1 MISQISGIIVVIL
14 LATFGGLA
22 HGQTA
27 YEKDLEQLIDQRNKA
42 LAAAEAPINDRF
54 RAAAEQLLR
63 RATQGGDL
71 ATANKIKEVLDA
83 TSRSSSTGISDLRK
97 DIVGTTWKCMPG
109 KPVRGG
115 LGPTFSF
122 TQNGVQP
129 GGYKYEVDRSNSVII
144 TFNAGGTQVMT
155 LAKGGTRL
163 EFSLGNVDHVYELVR
178 K

>member
-1 MISQISGIIVVIL
+1 MKAL
-14 LATFGGLA
+14 LACALA
-22 HGQTA
+22 LLVTAVTPSSQAQTA
-27 YEKDLEQLIDQRNKA
+27 YERELEQLMDQRDKA
-42 LAAAEAPINDRF
+42 LAAAEAPINERF

-71 ATANKIKEVLDA
+71 AAANRIKEVLDA
-83 TSRSSSTGISDLRK
+83 TSRSSSTGIKDLRK

-122 TQNGVQP
+122 TEKGVQP
-129 GGYKYEVDRSNSVII
+129 GGYKYEVDRSNTVII
-144 TFNAGGTQVMT
+144 TFNAGGTQVMN